1 MMNEGTPR
9 ENRMGTEHIPSLLM
23 KMALPMMLSM
33 LVQALYNVVDSIFV
47 AKISEDALTALSV
60 AFPLQNLMI
69 AFAVGLGVGIN
80 SLLSRAL
87 GEQDG
92 QKANTAA
99 GNGLFLELCAALLF
113 VFIGLVLGPAFVR
126 SQTSSAIVADHGITY
141 VRICIGAGAF
151 CFIAIFYERMLQA
164 TGKTHLAMIG
174 QLVGA
179 LINIVFD
186 PILIFGLLGF
196 PKLGVA
202 GAAIATVF
210 GQFCGAMVS
219 LAIHQK
225 KNREIRITL
234 SGLRPRSFTVRTI
247 LSVGIPSII
256 MGSIGSVMTYCV
268 NRILDGFSSTAVAV
282 FGVYFKLQSFFFM
295 PVFGLNNAMVPLIAY
310 NYGARRPARMK
321 QTVRWAVIYACSIMA
336 VGLLLMQLMPDVFL
350 RLFDAS
356 DDMLRIGVP
365 RPADHQ
371 PCLCGGGLCHRAQ
384 LHLPGAGQGALQHV
398 RLHRPAAGGSGADG
412 MAAEPHR
419 PALRRLV
426 GLPHRGDHE
435 RAGQHAVPSPFEKDA
450 PAPAGAA
457 GPGLT
462 PGKPEKGRKKAA
474 RAIDGCP

>member
-1 MMNEGTPR
+1 MNEETPR

-69 AFAVGLGVGIN
+69 AFATGLGVGIN

-87 GEQDG
+87 GEKD
-92 QKANTAA
+92 QKKADAAA

-113 VFIGLVLGPAFVR
+113 VFIGFVLGPSFVR

-141 VRICIGAGAF
+141 VRICIGMGAF

-179 LINIVFD
+179 LINIIFD

-210 GQFCGAMVS
+210 GQFCGAMVA

-268 NRILDGFSSTAVAV
+268 NRILDAFSSTAVAV

-321 QTVRWAVIYACSIMA
+321 QTIRWAIIYACSIMA

-365 RPADHQ
+365 ALRTISLAFVGAGYAIVLSSTFQALGKGLYSMFVSIARQLVVLVPAAWLLSRTGQ
-371 PCLCGGGLCHRAQ
+371 LSAVWWAFPIAELMSALVSTLFF
-384 LHLPGAGQGALQHV
+384 LHLKKTL
-398 RLHRPAAGGSGADG
+398 L
-412 MAAEPHR
+412 
-419 PALRRLV
+419 
-426 GLPHRGDHE
+426 LPLE
-435 RAGQHAVPSPFEKDA
+435 QQQ
-450 PAPAGAA
+450 
-457 GPGLT
+457 
-462 PGKPEKGRKKAA
+462 
-474 RAIDGCP
+474 

>member
-1 MMNEGTPR
+1 MMNEETLR
-9 ENRMGTEHIPSLLM
+9 ENRMGTEHIPSLLL

-69 AFAVGLGVGIN
+69 AFATGLGVGIN

-87 GEQDG
+87 GEKDR
-92 QKANTAA
+92 QKADAAA

-113 VFIGLVLGPAFVR
+113 VFIGFVLGPAFVR

-321 QTVRWAVIYACSIMA
+321 QTIRWAIIYACSIMA

-365 RPADHQ
+365 ALRTISLAFVGAGYAIVLSSTFQALGKGLYSMFVSIARQLVVLVPAAWLLSRTGQ
-371 PCLCGGGLCHRAQ
+371 LSAVWWAFPIAELMSALVSTLFF
-384 LHLPGAGQGALQHV
+384 LHLKKTL
-398 RLHRPAAGGSGADG
+398 L
-412 MAAEPHR
+412 
-419 PALRRLV
+419 
-426 GLPHRGDHE
+426 LPLE
-435 RAGQHAVPSPFEKDA
+435 QQQ
-450 PAPAGAA
+450 
-457 GPGLT
+457 
-462 PGKPEKGRKKAA
+462 
-474 RAIDGCP
+474 

>member
-1 MMNEGTPR
+1 MMNEETPR

-69 AFAVGLGVGIN
+69 AFATGLGVGIN

-87 GEQDG
+87 GEKD
-92 QKANTAA
+92 QKKADAAA

-113 VFIGLVLGPAFVR
+113 VFIGFVLGPSFVR
-126 SQTSSAIVADHGITY
+126 SQTSSAIVADYGITY
-141 VRICIGAGAF
+141 VRICIGMGAF

-179 LINIVFD
+179 LINIIFD

-210 GQFCGAMVS
+210 GQFCGAMVA

-321 QTVRWAVIYACSIMA
+321 QTIRWAIIYACSIMA
-336 VGLLLMQLMPDVFL
+336 VGILLMQLMPDVFL

-365 RPADHQ
+365 ALRTISLAFV
-371 PCLCGGGLCHRAQ
+371 
-384 LHLPGAGQGALQHV
+384 GAGYAIVLSSTFQALGKGLYSMFVSIARQLV
-398 RLHRPAAGGSGADG
+398 VLVPVAWLLSRTGQLSAVWWAFPI
-412 MAAEPHR
+412 AELMS
-419 PALRRLV
+419 ALVSTLFFFHLKKTLL
-426 GLPHRGDHE
+426 LPLE
-435 RAGQHAVPSPFEKDA
+435 QQQ
-450 PAPAGAA
+450 
-457 GPGLT
+457 
-462 PGKPEKGRKKAA
+462 
-474 RAIDGCP
+474 

>member
-87 GEQDG
+87 GEKDR
-92 QKANTAA
+92 QKADAAA

-151 CFIAIFYERMLQA
+151 CFISIFYERMLQA

-179 LINIVFD
+179 LVNIVFD

-365 RPADHQ
+365 ALRTISLAFVGAGYAIVLSSTFQ
-371 PCLCGGGLCHRAQ
+371 ALGKGLYSMFVSIARQLVVLVPVAWLLSRTGQ
-384 LHLPGAGQGALQHV
+384 LSAVWWAFPIAEIMSALVSTLFFLHLKKTL
-398 RLHRPAAGGSGADG
+398 L
-412 MAAEPHR
+412 
-419 PALRRLV
+419 
-426 GLPHRGDHE
+426 LPLE
-435 RAGQHAVPSPFEKDA
+435 QQQ
-450 PAPAGAA
+450 
-457 GPGLT
+457 
-462 PGKPEKGRKKAA
+462 
-474 RAIDGCP
+474 

>member
-1 MMNEGTPR
+1 MNEETPR

-69 AFAVGLGVGIN
+69 AFATGLGVGIN

-87 GEQDG
+87 GEKN
-92 QKANTAA
+92 QKKADAAA

-113 VFIGLVLGPAFVR
+113 VFIGFVLGPAFVR

-141 VRICIGAGAF
+141 VRICIGMGAF

-210 GQFCGAMVS
+210 GQFCGAMVA

-321 QTVRWAVIYACSIMA
+321 QTIRWAIIYACSIMA

-350 RLFDAS
+350 QLFDAS

-365 RPADHQ
+365 ALRTISLAFV
-371 PCLCGGGLCHRAQ
+371 
-384 LHLPGAGQGALQHV
+384 GAGYAIVLSSTFQALGRGLYSMFVSIARQLV
-398 RLHRPAAGGSGADG
+398 VLVPAAWLLSRTGQLSAVWW
-412 MAAEPHR
+412 AFPIAELMS
-419 PALRRLV
+419 ALVSTLFFFHLKKTLL
-426 GLPHRGDHE
+426 LPLE
-435 RAGQHAVPSPFEKDA
+435 QQQ
-450 PAPAGAA
+450 
-457 GPGLT
+457 
-462 PGKPEKGRKKAA
+462 
-474 RAIDGCP
+474 

>member
-1 MMNEGTPR
+1 MMNEETLR

-69 AFAVGLGVGIN
+69 AFATGLGVGIN

-87 GEQDG
+87 GEKDR
-92 QKANTAA
+92 QKADAAA

-321 QTVRWAVIYACSIMA
+321 QTIRWAIIYACSIMA

-365 RPADHQ
+365 ALRTISLAFV
-371 PCLCGGGLCHRAQ
+371 
-384 LHLPGAGQGALQHV
+384 GAGYAIVLSSTFQALGKGLYSMFVSIARQLV
-398 RLHRPAAGGSGADG
+398 VLVPAAWLLSRTGQLSAVWW
-412 MAAEPHR
+412 AFPIAEIMS
-419 PALRRLV
+419 ALVSTLFFFHLKKTLL
-426 GLPHRGDHE
+426 LPLEQQAQG
-435 RAGQHAVPSPFEKDA
+435 
-450 PAPAGAA
+450 
-457 GPGLT
+457 
-462 PGKPEKGRKKAA
+462 
-474 RAIDGCP
+474 

>member
-1 MMNEGTPR
+1 MMNEETPR

-69 AFAVGLGVGIN
+69 AFATGLGVGIN

-87 GEQDG
+87 GEKDR
-92 QKANTAA
+92 QKADAAA

-113 VFIGLVLGPAFVR
+113 VFIGFVLGPAFVR

-321 QTVRWAVIYACSIMA
+321 QTIRWAIIYACSIMA

-365 RPADHQ
+365 ALRTISLAFVGAGYAIVLSSTFQALGKGLYSMFVSIARQLVVLVPAAWLLSRTGQ
-371 PCLCGGGLCHRAQ
+371 LSAVWWAFPIAELMSALVSTLFF
-384 LHLPGAGQGALQHV
+384 LHLKKTL
-398 RLHRPAAGGSGADG
+398 L
-412 MAAEPHR
+412 
-419 PALRRLV
+419 
-426 GLPHRGDHE
+426 LPLE
-435 RAGQHAVPSPFEKDA
+435 QQQ
-450 PAPAGAA
+450 
-457 GPGLT
+457 
-462 PGKPEKGRKKAA
+462 
-474 RAIDGCP
+474 

>member
-1 MMNEGTPR
+1 MNEETPR

-87 GEQDG
+87 GEKDR
-92 QKANTAA
+92 QKADAAA

-113 VFIGLVLGPAFVR
+113 VFIGFVLGPAFVR

-141 VRICIGAGAF
+141 VRICIGMGAF

-234 SGLRPRSFTVRTI
+234 SGLRPRCFTVRTI

-321 QTVRWAVIYACSIMA
+321 QTVRWAIIYACSIMA

-365 RPADHQ
+365 ALRTISLAFV
-371 PCLCGGGLCHRAQ
+371 
-384 LHLPGAGQGALQHV
+384 GAGYAIVLSSTFQALGKGLYSMFVSIARQLV
-398 RLHRPAAGGSGADG
+398 VLVPAAWLLSRTGQLSAVWW
-412 MAAEPHR
+412 AFPIAEIMS
-419 PALRRLV
+419 ALVSTLFFFHLKKTLL
-426 GLPHRGDHE
+426 LPLE
-435 RAGQHAVPSPFEKDA
+435 QQQ
-450 PAPAGAA
+450 
-457 GPGLT
+457 
-462 PGKPEKGRKKAA
+462 
-474 RAIDGCP
+474 

>member
-87 GEQDG
+87 GEKDR
-92 QKANTAA
+92 QKADAAA

-151 CFIAIFYERMLQA
+151 CFISIFYERMLQA

-365 RPADHQ
+365 ALRTISLAFVGAGYAIVLSSTFQALGKGLYSMFVSIARQLVVLVPAAWLLSRTGQ
-371 PCLCGGGLCHRAQ
+371 LSAVWWAFPIAEIMSALVSTLFL
-384 LHLPGAGQGALQHV
+384 LHLKKTL
-398 RLHRPAAGGSGADG
+398 L
-412 MAAEPHR
+412 
-419 PALRRLV
+419 
-426 GLPHRGDHE
+426 LPLEQQAQD
-435 RAGQHAVPSPFEKDA
+435 
-450 PAPAGAA
+450 
-457 GPGLT
+457 
-462 PGKPEKGRKKAA
+462 
-474 RAIDGCP
+474 

>member
-1 MMNEGTPR
+1 MNEETPR

-87 GEQDG
+87 GEKDR
-92 QKANTAA
+92 QKADAAA

-113 VFIGLVLGPAFVR
+113 VFIGFVLGPAFVR

-321 QTVRWAVIYACSIMA
+321 QTIRWAVIYACSIMA

-365 RPADHQ
+365 ALRTISLAFV
-371 PCLCGGGLCHRAQ
+371 
-384 LHLPGAGQGALQHV
+384 GAGYAIVLSSTFQALGKGLYSMFVSIARQLV
-398 RLHRPAAGGSGADG
+398 VLVPAAWLLSRTGQLSAVWW
-412 MAAEPHR
+412 AFPIAEIMS
-419 PALRRLV
+419 ALVSTLFFFHLKKTLL
-426 GLPHRGDHE
+426 LPLE
-435 RAGQHAVPSPFEKDA
+435 QQQ
-450 PAPAGAA
+450 
-457 GPGLT
+457 
-462 PGKPEKGRKKAA
+462 
-474 RAIDGCP
+474 

>member
-1 MMNEGTPR
+1 MNEETLR
-9 ENRMGTEHIPSLLM
+9 ENRMGTEHIPSLLL

-69 AFAVGLGVGIN
+69 AFATGLGVGIN

-87 GEQDG
+87 GEKDR
-92 QKANTAA
+92 QKADAAA

-113 VFIGLVLGPAFVR
+113 VFIGFVLGPAFVR

-321 QTVRWAVIYACSIMA
+321 QTIRWAIIYACSIMA

-365 RPADHQ
+365 ALRTISLAFVGAGYAIVLSSTFQALGKGLYSMFVSIARQLVVLVPAAWLLSRTGQ
-371 PCLCGGGLCHRAQ
+371 LSAVWWAFPIAELMSALVSTLFF
-384 LHLPGAGQGALQHV
+384 LHLKKTL
-398 RLHRPAAGGSGADG
+398 L
-412 MAAEPHR
+412 
-419 PALRRLV
+419 
-426 GLPHRGDHE
+426 LPLE
-435 RAGQHAVPSPFEKDA
+435 QQQ
-450 PAPAGAA
+450 
-457 GPGLT
+457 
-462 PGKPEKGRKKAA
+462 
-474 RAIDGCP
+474 

>member
-1 MMNEGTPR
+1 MMNEETPR

-69 AFAVGLGVGIN
+69 AFATGLGVGIN

-87 GEQDG
+87 GEQDRE
-92 QKANTAA
+92 KADAAA

-113 VFIGLVLGPAFVR
+113 VFIGFVLGPAFVR

-141 VRICIGAGAF
+141 VRICIGMGAF

-210 GQFCGAMVS
+210 GQFCGAMVA

-247 LSVGIPSII
+247 LSVGVPSII

-321 QTVRWAVIYACSIMA
+321 QTIRWAIIYACSIMA

-365 RPADHQ
+365 ALRTISLAFV
-371 PCLCGGGLCHRAQ
+371 
-384 LHLPGAGQGALQHV
+384 GAGYAIVLSSTFQALGKGLYSMFVSIARQLV
-398 RLHRPAAGGSGADG
+398 VLVPVAWLLSRTGQLSAVWWAFPI
-412 MAAEPHR
+412 AELMS
-419 PALRRLV
+419 ALVSTLFFFHLKKTLL
-426 GLPHRGDHE
+426 LPLE
-435 RAGQHAVPSPFEKDA
+435 QQQ
-450 PAPAGAA
+450 
-457 GPGLT
+457 
-462 PGKPEKGRKKAA
+462 
-474 RAIDGCP
+474 

>member
-1 MMNEGTPR
+1 MMNEETLR

-69 AFAVGLGVGIN
+69 AFATGLGVGIN

-87 GEQDG
+87 GEKD
-92 QKANTAA
+92 QKKADAAA

-113 VFIGLVLGPAFVR
+113 VFIGFVLGPAFVR

-141 VRICIGAGAF
+141 VRICIGMGAF

-210 GQFCGAMVS
+210 GQFCGAMVA

-247 LSVGIPSII
+247 LSVGVPSII

-321 QTVRWAVIYACSIMA
+321 QTIRWAVIYACSIMA

-365 RPADHQ
+365 ALRTISLAFVGAGYAIVLSSTFQALGKGLYSMFVSIARQLVVLVPAAWLLSRTGQ
-371 PCLCGGGLCHRAQ
+371 LSAVWWAFPIAELMSALVSTLFF
-384 LHLPGAGQGALQHV
+384 LHLKKTL
-398 RLHRPAAGGSGADG
+398 L
-412 MAAEPHR
+412 
-419 PALRRLV
+419 
-426 GLPHRGDHE
+426 LPLE
-435 RAGQHAVPSPFEKDA
+435 QQQ
-450 PAPAGAA
+450 
-457 GPGLT
+457 
-462 PGKPEKGRKKAA
+462 
-474 RAIDGCP
+474 

>member
-1 MMNEGTPR
+1 MMNEETLR

-151 CFIAIFYERMLQA
+151 CFISIFYERMLQA

-365 RPADHQ
+365 ALRTISLAFVGAGYAIVLSSTFQ
-371 PCLCGGGLCHRAQ
+371 ALGKGLYSMFVSIARQLVVLVPVAWLLSRTGQ
-384 LHLPGAGQGALQHV
+384 LSAVWWAFPIAEIMSALVSTLFLLHLKKTL
-398 RLHRPAAGGSGADG
+398 L
-412 MAAEPHR
+412 
-419 PALRRLV
+419 
-426 GLPHRGDHE
+426 LPLEQQAQD
-435 RAGQHAVPSPFEKDA
+435 
-450 PAPAGAA
+450 
-457 GPGLT
+457 
-462 PGKPEKGRKKAA
+462 
-474 RAIDGCP
+474 

>member
-1 MMNEGTPR
+1 MMNEETPR
-9 ENRMGTEHIPSLLM
+9 ENRMGTEHIPSLLL

-69 AFAVGLGVGIN
+69 AFATGLGVGIN

-87 GEQDG
+87 GEKDR
-92 QKANTAA
+92 QKADAAA

-113 VFIGLVLGPAFVR
+113 VFIGFVLGPAFVR

-321 QTVRWAVIYACSIMA
+321 QTIRWAIIYACSIMA

-365 RPADHQ
+365 ALRTISLAFV
-371 PCLCGGGLCHRAQ
+371 
-384 LHLPGAGQGALQHV
+384 GAGYAIVLSSTFQALGKGLYSMFVSIARQLV
-398 RLHRPAAGGSGADG
+398 VLVPAAWLLSRTGQLSAVWW
-412 MAAEPHR
+412 AFPIAELMS
-419 PALRRLV
+419 ALVSTLFFFHLKKTLL
-426 GLPHRGDHE
+426 LPLE
-435 RAGQHAVPSPFEKDA
+435 QQQ
-450 PAPAGAA
+450 
-457 GPGLT
+457 
-462 PGKPEKGRKKAA
+462 
-474 RAIDGCP
+474 

>member
-1 MMNEGTPR
+1 MMNEETLR

-69 AFAVGLGVGIN
+69 AFATGLGVGIN

-87 GEQDG
+87 GEKD
-92 QKANTAA
+92 QKKADAAA

-113 VFIGLVLGPAFVR
+113 VFIGFVLGPSFVR

-141 VRICIGAGAF
+141 VRICIGMGAF

-210 GQFCGAMVS
+210 GQFCGAMVA

-247 LSVGIPSII
+247 LSVGVPSII

-321 QTVRWAVIYACSIMA
+321 QTIRWAIIYACSIMA

-365 RPADHQ
+365 ALRTISLAFVGAGYAIVLSSTFQ
-371 PCLCGGGLCHRAQ
+371 ALGKGLYSMFVSIARQLVVLVPVAWLLSRTGQ
-384 LHLPGAGQGALQHV
+384 LSAVWWAFPIAELMSALVSTLFFLHLKKTL
-398 RLHRPAAGGSGADG
+398 L
-412 MAAEPHR
+412 
-419 PALRRLV
+419 
-426 GLPHRGDHE
+426 LPLE
-435 RAGQHAVPSPFEKDA
+435 QQQ
-450 PAPAGAA
+450 
-457 GPGLT
+457 
-462 PGKPEKGRKKAA
+462 
-474 RAIDGCP
+474 

>member
-1 MMNEGTPR
+1 MNEETPR
-9 ENRMGTEHIPSLLM
+9 ENRMGTEHIPSLLL

-69 AFAVGLGVGIN
+69 AFATGLGVGIN

-87 GEQDG
+87 GEKD
-92 QKANTAA
+92 QKKADAAA

-113 VFIGLVLGPAFVR
+113 VFIGFVLGPAFVR
-126 SQTSSAIVADHGITY
+126 SQTSSAIVADYGITY
-141 VRICIGAGAF
+141 VRICIGMGAF

-179 LINIVFD
+179 LINIIFD

-210 GQFCGAMVS
+210 GQFCGAMVA

-247 LSVGIPSII
+247 LSVGVPSII

-321 QTVRWAVIYACSIMA
+321 QTIRWAVIYACSIMA

-365 RPADHQ
+365 ALRTISLAFV
-371 PCLCGGGLCHRAQ
+371 
-384 LHLPGAGQGALQHV
+384 GAGYAIVLSSTFQALGKGLYSMFVSIARQLV
-398 RLHRPAAGGSGADG
+398 VLVPAAWLLSRTGQLSAVWW
-412 MAAEPHR
+412 AFPIAEIMS
-419 PALRRLV
+419 ALVSTLFFFHLKKTLL
-426 GLPHRGDHE
+426 LPLEQQAQD
-435 RAGQHAVPSPFEKDA
+435 
-450 PAPAGAA
+450 
-457 GPGLT
+457 
-462 PGKPEKGRKKAA
+462 
-474 RAIDGCP
+474 

>member
-1 MMNEGTPR
+1 MMNEETLR
-9 ENRMGTEHIPSLLM
+9 ENRMGTEHVPSLLM

-87 GEQDG
+87 GEKDR
-92 QKANTAA
+92 QKADAAA

-113 VFIGLVLGPAFVR
+113 VFIGFVLGPAFVR

-234 SGLRPRSFTVRTI
+234 SGLRPRCFTVRTI

-268 NRILDGFSSTAVAV
+268 NRILDAFSSTAVAV

-350 RLFDAS
+350 QLFDAS

-365 RPADHQ
+365 ALRTISLAFV
-371 PCLCGGGLCHRAQ
+371 
-384 LHLPGAGQGALQHV
+384 GAGYAIVLSSTFQALGKGLYSMFVSIARQLV
-398 RLHRPAAGGSGADG
+398 VLVPAAWLLSRTGQLSAVWW
-412 MAAEPHR
+412 AFPIAEIMS
-419 PALRRLV
+419 ALVSTLFFFHLKKTLL
-426 GLPHRGDHE
+426 LPLE
-435 RAGQHAVPSPFEKDA
+435 QQQ
-450 PAPAGAA
+450 
-457 GPGLT
+457 
-462 PGKPEKGRKKAA
+462 
-474 RAIDGCP
+474 

>member
-1 MMNEGTPR
+1 MNEETPR

-69 AFAVGLGVGIN
+69 AFATGLGVGIN

-87 GEQDG
+87 GEKD
-92 QKANTAA
+92 QKKADAAA

-113 VFIGLVLGPAFVR
+113 VFIGFVLGPAFIR
-126 SQTSSAIVADHGITY
+126 SQTSSAIVADYGITY
-141 VRICIGAGAF
+141 VRICIGMGAF

-179 LINIVFD
+179 LINIIFD

-210 GQFCGAMVS
+210 GQFCGAMVA
-219 LAIHQK
+219 LTIHQK

-321 QTVRWAVIYACSIMA
+321 QTIRWAVIYACSIMA

-365 RPADHQ
+365 ALRTISLAFV
-371 PCLCGGGLCHRAQ
+371 
-384 LHLPGAGQGALQHV
+384 GAGYAIVLSSTFQALGKGLYSMFVSIARQLV
-398 RLHRPAAGGSGADG
+398 VLVPVAWLLSRTGQLSAVWWAFPI
-412 MAAEPHR
+412 AELMS
-419 PALRRLV
+419 ALVSTLFFFHLKKTLL
-426 GLPHRGDHE
+426 LPLE
-435 RAGQHAVPSPFEKDA
+435 QQQ
-450 PAPAGAA
+450 
-457 GPGLT
+457 
-462 PGKPEKGRKKAA
+462 
-474 RAIDGCP
+474 

>member
-1 MMNEGTPR
+1 MMNEETPR

-69 AFAVGLGVGIN
+69 AFATGLGVGIN

-87 GEQDG
+87 GEKDR
-92 QKANTAA
+92 QKADAAA

-113 VFIGLVLGPAFVR
+113 VFIGFVLGPSFVR

-141 VRICIGAGAF
+141 VRICIGMGAF

-210 GQFCGAMVS
+210 GQFCGAMVA

-268 NRILDGFSSTAVAV
+268 NRILDAFSSTAVAV

-321 QTVRWAVIYACSIMA
+321 QTIRWAVIYACSIMA

-365 RPADHQ
+365 ALRTISLAFV
-371 PCLCGGGLCHRAQ
+371 
-384 LHLPGAGQGALQHV
+384 GAGYAIVLSSTFQALGKGLYSMFVSIARQLV
-398 RLHRPAAGGSGADG
+398 VLVPAAWLLSRTGQLSAVWW
-412 MAAEPHR
+412 AFPIAELMS
-419 PALRRLV
+419 ALVSTLFFFHLKKTLL
-426 GLPHRGDHE
+426 LPLE
-435 RAGQHAVPSPFEKDA
+435 QQQ
-450 PAPAGAA
+450 
-457 GPGLT
+457 
-462 PGKPEKGRKKAA
+462 
-474 RAIDGCP
+474 

>member
-1 MMNEGTPR
+1 MMNEETPR

-87 GEQDG
+87 GEKDR
-92 QKANTAA
+92 QKADAAA

-113 VFIGLVLGPAFVR
+113 VFIGFVLGPAFVR

-234 SGLRPRSFTVRTI
+234 SGLRPRCFTVRTI

-336 VGLLLMQLMPDVFL
+336 VGLLLMQLIPDVFL

-365 RPADHQ
+365 ALRTISLAFV
-371 PCLCGGGLCHRAQ
+371 
-384 LHLPGAGQGALQHV
+384 GAGYAIVLSSTFQALGKGLYSMFVSIARQLV
-398 RLHRPAAGGSGADG
+398 VLVPAAWLLSRTGQLSAVWW
-412 MAAEPHR
+412 AFPIAEIMS
-419 PALRRLV
+419 ALVSTLFFFHLKKTLL
-426 GLPHRGDHE
+426 LPLE
-435 RAGQHAVPSPFEKDA
+435 QQQ
-450 PAPAGAA
+450 
-457 GPGLT
+457 
-462 PGKPEKGRKKAA
+462 
-474 RAIDGCP
+474 

>member
-1 MMNEGTPR
+1 MMNEETPR

-69 AFAVGLGVGIN
+69 AFATGLGVGIN

-87 GEQDG
+87 GEKD
-92 QKANTAA
+92 QKKADAAA

-113 VFIGLVLGPAFVR
+113 VFIGFVLGPAFVR

-141 VRICIGAGAF
+141 VRICIGMGAF

-179 LINIVFD
+179 LINIIFD

-210 GQFCGAMVS
+210 GQFCGAMVA

-247 LSVGIPSII
+247 LSVGVPSII

-321 QTVRWAVIYACSIMA
+321 QTIRWAIIYACSIMA

-365 RPADHQ
+365 ALRTISLAFVGAGYAIVLSSTFQALGKGLYSMFVSIARQLVVLVPAAWLLSRTGQ
-371 PCLCGGGLCHRAQ
+371 LSAVWWAFPIAELMSALVSTLFF
-384 LHLPGAGQGALQHV
+384 LHLKKTL
-398 RLHRPAAGGSGADG
+398 L
-412 MAAEPHR
+412 
-419 PALRRLV
+419 
-426 GLPHRGDHE
+426 LPLE
-435 RAGQHAVPSPFEKDA
+435 QQQ
-450 PAPAGAA
+450 
-457 GPGLT
+457 
-462 PGKPEKGRKKAA
+462 
-474 RAIDGCP
+474 

>member
-1 MMNEGTPR
+1 MNEETPR

-69 AFAVGLGVGIN
+69 AFATGLGVGIN

-87 GEQDG
+87 GEKD
-92 QKANTAA
+92 QKKADAAA

-113 VFIGLVLGPAFVR
+113 VFIGFVLGPSFVR

-141 VRICIGAGAF
+141 VRICIGMGAF

-179 LINIVFD
+179 LINIIFD

-210 GQFCGAMVS
+210 GQFCGAMVA

-321 QTVRWAVIYACSIMA
+321 QTIRWAVIYACSIMA

-365 RPADHQ
+365 ALRTISLAFVGAGYAIVLSSTFQALGKGLYSMFVSIARQLVVLVPAAWLLSRTGQ
-371 PCLCGGGLCHRAQ
+371 LSAVWWAFPIAELMSALVSTLFF
-384 LHLPGAGQGALQHV
+384 LHLKKTL
-398 RLHRPAAGGSGADG
+398 L
-412 MAAEPHR
+412 
-419 PALRRLV
+419 
-426 GLPHRGDHE
+426 LPLE
-435 RAGQHAVPSPFEKDA
+435 QQQ
-450 PAPAGAA
+450 
-457 GPGLT
+457 
-462 PGKPEKGRKKAA
+462 
-474 RAIDGCP
+474 

>member
-1 MMNEGTPR
+1 MMNEETLR

-69 AFAVGLGVGIN
+69 AFATGLGVGIN

-87 GEQDG
+87 GEKD
-92 QKANTAA
+92 QKKADAAA

-113 VFIGLVLGPAFVR
+113 VFIGFVLGPSFVR
-126 SQTSSAIVADHGITY
+126 SQTSSAVIADHGITY
-141 VRICIGAGAF
+141 VRICIGMGAF

-210 GQFCGAMVS
+210 GQFCGAMVA

-321 QTVRWAVIYACSIMA
+321 QTIRWAIIYACSIMA
-336 VGLLLMQLMPDVFL
+336 VGILLMQLMPDVFL

-365 RPADHQ
+365 ALRTISLAFV
-371 PCLCGGGLCHRAQ
+371 
-384 LHLPGAGQGALQHV
+384 GAGYAIVLSSTFQALGKGLYSMFVSIARQLV
-398 RLHRPAAGGSGADG
+398 VLVPAAWLLSRTGQLSAVWW
-412 MAAEPHR
+412 AFPIAELMS
-419 PALRRLV
+419 ALVSTLFFFHLKKTLL
-426 GLPHRGDHE
+426 LPLE
-435 RAGQHAVPSPFEKDA
+435 QQQ
-450 PAPAGAA
+450 
-457 GPGLT
+457 
-462 PGKPEKGRKKAA
+462 
-474 RAIDGCP
+474 

>member
-1 MMNEGTPR
+1 MNEETLR

-69 AFAVGLGVGIN
+69 AFATGLGVGIN

-87 GEQDG
+87 GEKDR
-92 QKANTAA
+92 QKADAAA

-321 QTVRWAVIYACSIMA
+321 QTIRWAIIYACSIMA

-365 RPADHQ
+365 ALRTISLAFV
-371 PCLCGGGLCHRAQ
+371 
-384 LHLPGAGQGALQHV
+384 GAGYAIVLSSTFQALGKGLYSMFVSIARQLV
-398 RLHRPAAGGSGADG
+398 VLVPAAWLLSRTGQLSAVWW
-412 MAAEPHR
+412 AFPIAEIMS
-419 PALRRLV
+419 ALVSTLFFFHLKKTLL
-426 GLPHRGDHE
+426 LPLEQQAQG
-435 RAGQHAVPSPFEKDA
+435 
-450 PAPAGAA
+450 
-457 GPGLT
+457 
-462 PGKPEKGRKKAA
+462 
-474 RAIDGCP
+474 

>member
-1 MMNEGTPR
+1 MNEETPR
-9 ENRMGTEHIPSLLM
+9 ENRMGTEHIPSLLL

-69 AFAVGLGVGIN
+69 AFATGLGVGIN

-87 GEQDG
+87 GEKDR
-92 QKANTAA
+92 QKADAAA

-113 VFIGLVLGPAFVR
+113 VFIGFVLGPAFVR

-321 QTVRWAVIYACSIMA
+321 QTIRWAVIYACSIMA

-365 RPADHQ
+365 ALRTISLAFV
-371 PCLCGGGLCHRAQ
+371 
-384 LHLPGAGQGALQHV
+384 GAGYAIVLSSTFQALGKGLYSMFVSIARQLV
-398 RLHRPAAGGSGADG
+398 VLVPAAWLLSRTGQLSAVWW
-412 MAAEPHR
+412 AFPIAEIMS
-419 PALRRLV
+419 ALVSTLFFFHLKKTLL
-426 GLPHRGDHE
+426 LPLE
-435 RAGQHAVPSPFEKDA
+435 QQQ
-450 PAPAGAA
+450 
-457 GPGLT
+457 
-462 PGKPEKGRKKAA
+462 
-474 RAIDGCP
+474 

>member
-1 MMNEGTPR
+1 MNEETPR
-9 ENRMGTEHIPSLLM
+9 ENRMGTEHIPSLLL

-87 GEQDG
+87 GEKDR
-92 QKANTAA
+92 QKADAAA

-113 VFIGLVLGPAFVR
+113 VFIGFVLGPAFVR

-321 QTVRWAVIYACSIMA
+321 QAIRWAIIYACSIMA

-365 RPADHQ
+365 ALRTISLAFV
-371 PCLCGGGLCHRAQ
+371 
-384 LHLPGAGQGALQHV
+384 GAGYAIVLSSTFQALGKGLYSMFVSIARQLV
-398 RLHRPAAGGSGADG
+398 VLVPAAWLLSRTGQLSAVWW
-412 MAAEPHR
+412 AFPIAEIMS
-419 PALRRLV
+419 ALVSTLFFFHLKKTLL
-426 GLPHRGDHE
+426 LPLEQQAQG
-435 RAGQHAVPSPFEKDA
+435 
-450 PAPAGAA
+450 
-457 GPGLT
+457 
-462 PGKPEKGRKKAA
+462 
-474 RAIDGCP
+474 

>member
-1 MMNEGTPR
+1 MNEETLR

-87 GEQDG
+87 GEKDR
-92 QKANTAA
+92 QKADAAA

-113 VFIGLVLGPAFVR
+113 VFIGFVLGPAFVR

-321 QTVRWAVIYACSIMA
+321 QAIRWAIIYACSIMA

-365 RPADHQ
+365 ALRTISLAFV
-371 PCLCGGGLCHRAQ
+371 
-384 LHLPGAGQGALQHV
+384 GAGYAIVLSSTFQALGKGLYSMFVSIARQLV
-398 RLHRPAAGGSGADG
+398 VLVPAAWLLSRTGQLSAVWW
-412 MAAEPHR
+412 AFPIAEIMS
-419 PALRRLV
+419 ALVSTLFFFHLKKTLL
-426 GLPHRGDHE
+426 LPLEQQAQG
-435 RAGQHAVPSPFEKDA
+435 
-450 PAPAGAA
+450 
-457 GPGLT
+457 
-462 PGKPEKGRKKAA
+462 
-474 RAIDGCP
+474 

>member
-1 MMNEGTPR
+1 MNEETLR
-9 ENRMGTEHIPSLLM
+9 ENRMGTEHIPSLLL

-69 AFAVGLGVGIN
+69 AFATGLGVGIN

-87 GEQDG
+87 GEKDR
-92 QKANTAA
+92 QKADAAA

-113 VFIGLVLGPAFVR
+113 VFIGFVLGPAFVR

-234 SGLRPRSFTVRTI
+234 SGLRPRSSTVRTI

-321 QTVRWAVIYACSIMA
+321 QTIRWAIIYACSIMA

-365 RPADHQ
+365 ALRTISLAFV
-371 PCLCGGGLCHRAQ
+371 
-384 LHLPGAGQGALQHV
+384 GAGYAIVLSSTFQALGKGLYSMFVSIARQLV
-398 RLHRPAAGGSGADG
+398 VLVPAAWLLSRTGQLSAVWW
-412 MAAEPHR
+412 AFPIAEIMS
-419 PALRRLV
+419 ALVSTLFFFHLKKTLL
-426 GLPHRGDHE
+426 LPLE
-435 RAGQHAVPSPFEKDA
+435 QQQ
-450 PAPAGAA
+450 
-457 GPGLT
+457 
-462 PGKPEKGRKKAA
+462 
-474 RAIDGCP
+474 

>member
-47 AKISEDALTALSV
+47 AKLSEDALTALSV

-151 CFIAIFYERMLQA
+151 CFISIFYERMLQA

-321 QTVRWAVIYACSIMA
+321 QTVRWAIIYACSIMA

-365 RPADHQ
+365 ALRTISLAFVGAGYAIVLSSTFQALGKGLYSMFVSIARQLVVLVPAAWLLSRTGQ
-371 PCLCGGGLCHRAQ
+371 LSAVWWAFPIAEIMSALVSTLFL
-384 LHLPGAGQGALQHV
+384 LHLKKTL
-398 RLHRPAAGGSGADG
+398 L
-412 MAAEPHR
+412 
-419 PALRRLV
+419 
-426 GLPHRGDHE
+426 LPLE
-435 RAGQHAVPSPFEKDA
+435 QQQ
-450 PAPAGAA
+450 
-457 GPGLT
+457 
-462 PGKPEKGRKKAA
+462 
-474 RAIDGCP
+474 

>member
-1 MMNEGTPR
+1 MNEETPR

-69 AFAVGLGVGIN
+69 AFATGLGVGIN

-87 GEQDG
+87 GEKD
-92 QKANTAA
+92 QKKADAAA

-113 VFIGLVLGPAFVR
+113 VFIGFVLGPAFVR

-141 VRICIGAGAF
+141 VRICIGMGAF

-179 LINIVFD
+179 LINIIFD

-210 GQFCGAMVS
+210 GQFCGAMVA
-219 LAIHQK
+219 LTIHQK

-321 QTVRWAVIYACSIMA
+321 QTIRWAIIYACSIMA

-365 RPADHQ
+365 ALRTISLAFVGAGYAIVLSSTFQ
-371 PCLCGGGLCHRAQ
+371 ALGKGLYSMFVSIARQLVVLVPVAWLLSRTGQ
-384 LHLPGAGQGALQHV
+384 LSAVWWAFPIAELMSALVSTLFFLHLKKTL
-398 RLHRPAAGGSGADG
+398 L
-412 MAAEPHR
+412 
-419 PALRRLV
+419 
-426 GLPHRGDHE
+426 LPLE
-435 RAGQHAVPSPFEKDA
+435 QQQ
-450 PAPAGAA
+450 
-457 GPGLT
+457 
-462 PGKPEKGRKKAA
+462 
-474 RAIDGCP
+474 

>member
-87 GEQDG
+87 GEKDR
-92 QKANTAA
+92 QKADAAA

-151 CFIAIFYERMLQA
+151 CFISIFYERMLQA

-225 KNREIRITL
+225 KNREILITL

-365 RPADHQ
+365 ALRTISLAFV
-371 PCLCGGGLCHRAQ
+371 
-384 LHLPGAGQGALQHV
+384 GAGYAIVLSSTFQALGRGLYSMFVSIARQLV
-398 RLHRPAAGGSGADG
+398 VLVPVAWLLSRTGQLSAVWWAFPI
-412 MAAEPHR
+412 AEIMS
-419 PALRRLV
+419 ALVSTLFFFHLKKTLL
-426 GLPHRGDHE
+426 LPLEQQAQD
-435 RAGQHAVPSPFEKDA
+435 
-450 PAPAGAA
+450 
-457 GPGLT
+457 
-462 PGKPEKGRKKAA
+462 
-474 RAIDGCP
+474 

>member
-1 MMNEGTPR
+1 MMNEETLR
-9 ENRMGTEHIPSLLM
+9 ENRMGTEHIPPLLL

-69 AFAVGLGVGIN
+69 AFATGLGVGIN

-87 GEQDG
+87 GEKDR
-92 QKANTAA
+92 QKADAAA

-113 VFIGLVLGPAFVR
+113 VFIGFVLGPAFVR
-126 SQTSSAIVADHGITY
+126 SQTSSSVIADYGITY
-141 VRICIGAGAF
+141 VRICIGMGVF
-151 CFIAIFYERMLQA
+151 CFVAIFYERMLQA

-219 LAIHQK
+219 LAIHQR

-256 MGSIGSVMTYCV
+256 MGSIGSVMTYCM

-321 QTVRWAVIYACSIMA
+321 QTILWAVIYACSIMA
-336 VGLLLMQLMPDVFL
+336 AGLLLMQLMPDVFL

-365 RPADHQ
+365 ALRTISLAFVGAGYAIVLSSTFQALGRGLYSMFVSIARQLVVLVPAAWLLSRTGQ
-371 PCLCGGGLCHRAQ
+371 LSAVWWAFPIAEIMSALVSTLFF
-384 LHLPGAGQGALQHV
+384 LHLKKTL
-398 RLHRPAAGGSGADG
+398 LRPL
-412 MAAEPHR
+412 E
-419 PALRRLV
+419 
-426 GLPHRGDHE
+426 
-435 RAGQHAVPSPFEKDA
+435 QQQ
-450 PAPAGAA
+450 
-457 GPGLT
+457 
-462 PGKPEKGRKKAA
+462 
-474 RAIDGCP
+474 

>member
-69 AFAVGLGVGIN
+69 AFATGLGVGIN

-87 GEQDG
+87 GEKDR
-92 QKANTAA
+92 QKADAAA

-113 VFIGLVLGPAFVR
+113 VFIGFVLGPAFVR

-141 VRICIGAGAF
+141 VRICIGMGAF

-179 LINIVFD
+179 LINIIFD

-210 GQFCGAMVS
+210 GQFCGAMVA

-247 LSVGIPSII
+247 LSVGVPSII

-321 QTVRWAVIYACSIMA
+321 QTIRWAIIYACSIMA

-365 RPADHQ
+365 ALRTISLAFVGAGYAIVLSSTFQALGKGLYSMFVSIARQLVVLVPAAWLLSRTGQ
-371 PCLCGGGLCHRAQ
+371 LSAVWWAFPIAELMSALVSTLFF
-384 LHLPGAGQGALQHV
+384 LHLKKTL
-398 RLHRPAAGGSGADG
+398 L
-412 MAAEPHR
+412 
-419 PALRRLV
+419 
-426 GLPHRGDHE
+426 LPLE
-435 RAGQHAVPSPFEKDA
+435 QQQ
-450 PAPAGAA
+450 
-457 GPGLT
+457 
-462 PGKPEKGRKKAA
+462 
-474 RAIDGCP
+474 

>member
-87 GEQDG
+87 GEKDR
-92 QKANTAA
+92 QKADAAA

-151 CFIAIFYERMLQA
+151 CFISIFYERMLQA

-321 QTVRWAVIYACSIMA
+321 QTIRWAIIYACSIMA

-365 RPADHQ
+365 ALRTISLAFVGAGYAIVLSSTFQ
-371 PCLCGGGLCHRAQ
+371 ALGRGLYSMFVSIARQLVVLVPVAWLLSRTGQ
-384 LHLPGAGQGALQHV
+384 LSAVWWAFPIAEIMSALVSTLFLLHLKKTL
-398 RLHRPAAGGSGADG
+398 L
-412 MAAEPHR
+412 
-419 PALRRLV
+419 
-426 GLPHRGDHE
+426 LPLEQQAQD
-435 RAGQHAVPSPFEKDA
+435 
-450 PAPAGAA
+450 
-457 GPGLT
+457 
-462 PGKPEKGRKKAA
+462 
-474 RAIDGCP
+474 

>member
-1 MMNEGTPR
+1 MNEETPR
-9 ENRMGTEHIPSLLM
+9 ENRMGTEHIPSLLL

-69 AFAVGLGVGIN
+69 AFATGLGVGIN

-87 GEQDG
+87 GEKDR
-92 QKANTAA
+92 QKADAAA

-113 VFIGLVLGPAFVR
+113 VFIGFVLGPAFVR

-179 LINIVFD
+179 LINIIFD

-234 SGLRPRSFTVRTI
+234 SGLRPRCFTVRTI

-365 RPADHQ
+365 ALRTISLAFV
-371 PCLCGGGLCHRAQ
+371 
-384 LHLPGAGQGALQHV
+384 GAGYAIVLSSTFQALGKGLYSMFVSIARQLV
-398 RLHRPAAGGSGADG
+398 VLVPAAWLLSRTGQLSAVWL
-412 MAAEPHR
+412 AFPIAEIMS
-419 PALRRLV
+419 ALVSTLFFFHLKKTLL
-426 GLPHRGDHE
+426 LPLE
-435 RAGQHAVPSPFEKDA
+435 QQQ
-450 PAPAGAA
+450 
-457 GPGLT
+457 
-462 PGKPEKGRKKAA
+462 
-474 RAIDGCP
+474 

>member
-87 GEQDG
+87 GEKDR
-92 QKANTAA
+92 QKADAAA

-113 VFIGLVLGPAFVR
+113 VFIGFVLGPAFVR

-179 LINIVFD
+179 LVNIVFD

-336 VGLLLMQLMPDVFL
+336 VGILLMQLMPDVFL

-365 RPADHQ
+365 ALRTISLAFV
-371 PCLCGGGLCHRAQ
+371 
-384 LHLPGAGQGALQHV
+384 GAGYAIVLSSTFQALGKGLYSMFVSIARQLV
-398 RLHRPAAGGSGADG
+398 VLVPAAWLLSRTGQLSAVWW
-412 MAAEPHR
+412 AFPIAEIMS
-419 PALRRLV
+419 ALVSTLFFFHLKKTLL
-426 GLPHRGDHE
+426 LPLE
-435 RAGQHAVPSPFEKDA
+435 QQQ
-450 PAPAGAA
+450 
-457 GPGLT
+457 
-462 PGKPEKGRKKAA
+462 
-474 RAIDGCP
+474 

>member
-1 MMNEGTPR
+1 MMNEETPR

-69 AFAVGLGVGIN
+69 AFATGLGVGIN

-87 GEQDG
+87 GEKDR
-92 QKANTAA
+92 QKADAAA

-113 VFIGLVLGPAFVR
+113 VFIGFVLGPAFVR

-141 VRICIGAGAF
+141 VRICIGMGAF

-179 LINIVFD
+179 LINIIFD

-210 GQFCGAMVS
+210 GQFCGAMVA

-321 QTVRWAVIYACSIMA
+321 QTIRWAIIYACSIMA

-365 RPADHQ
+365 ALRTISLAFV
-371 PCLCGGGLCHRAQ
+371 
-384 LHLPGAGQGALQHV
+384 GAGYAIVLSSTFQALGKGLYSMFVSIARQLV
-398 RLHRPAAGGSGADG
+398 VLVPAAWLLSRTGQLSAVWW
-412 MAAEPHR
+412 AFPIAEIMS
-419 PALRRLV
+419 ALVSTLFFFHLKKTLL
-426 GLPHRGDHE
+426 LPLEQQAQD
-435 RAGQHAVPSPFEKDA
+435 
-450 PAPAGAA
+450 
-457 GPGLT
+457 
-462 PGKPEKGRKKAA
+462 
-474 RAIDGCP
+474 

>member
-1 MMNEGTPR
+1 MMNEETPR

-113 VFIGLVLGPAFVR
+113 VFIGFVLGPAFVR

-141 VRICIGAGAF
+141 VRICIGMGAF

-365 RPADHQ
+365 ALRTISLAFV
-371 PCLCGGGLCHRAQ
+371 
-384 LHLPGAGQGALQHV
+384 GAGYAIVLSSTFQALGKGLYSMFVSIARQLV
-398 RLHRPAAGGSGADG
+398 VLVPAAWLLSRTGQLSAVWW
-412 MAAEPHR
+412 AFPIAEIMS
-419 PALRRLV
+419 ALVSTLFFFHLKKTLL
-426 GLPHRGDHE
+426 LPLEQQAQG
-435 RAGQHAVPSPFEKDA
+435 
-450 PAPAGAA
+450 
-457 GPGLT
+457 
-462 PGKPEKGRKKAA
+462 
-474 RAIDGCP
+474 

>member
-1 MMNEGTPR
+1 MNEETPR
-9 ENRMGTEHIPSLLM
+9 ENRMGTEHIPSLLL

-69 AFAVGLGVGIN
+69 AFATGLGVGIN

-87 GEQDG
+87 GEKDR
-92 QKANTAA
+92 QKADAAA

-113 VFIGLVLGPAFVR
+113 VFIGFVLGPAFVR

-196 PKLGVA
+196 PRLGVA

-321 QTVRWAVIYACSIMA
+321 QTIRWAVIYACSIMA
-336 VGLLLMQLMPDVFL
+336 VGILLMQLMPDVFL

-365 RPADHQ
+365 ALRTISLAFV
-371 PCLCGGGLCHRAQ
+371 
-384 LHLPGAGQGALQHV
+384 GAGYAIVLSSTFQALGKGLYSMFVSIARQLV
-398 RLHRPAAGGSGADG
+398 VLVPAAWLLSRTGQLSAVWW
-412 MAAEPHR
+412 AFPIAEIMS
-419 PALRRLV
+419 ALVSTLFFFHLKKTLL
-426 GLPHRGDHE
+426 LPLE
-435 RAGQHAVPSPFEKDA
+435 QQQ
-450 PAPAGAA
+450 
-457 GPGLT
+457 
-462 PGKPEKGRKKAA
+462 
-474 RAIDGCP
+474 